1 LRWIATGPYCL
12 LTIARDQPVAAG
24 LSLLPPMTPPAKDTH
39 IALRAPEPPHHSAEI
54 RVTSTTFQAGGTIPR
69 SMAFSGC
76 GGENVSP
83 QLSWSGFPPG
93 TQSFA
98 LTCFDP
104 DAPTGS
110 GFWHWVLANIPARVT
125 SLDEGAAS
133 KGLPHGATQGLTD
146 YGVSHWG
153 GPCPPAGDRPHRY
166 IFTVYALAIP
176 AIEGAGPTMNGARLV
191 FSMRGHLLAKGS
203 IEGHYGR

>member
-1 LRWIATGPYCL
+1 MATTVNEG
-12 LTIARDQPVAAG
+12 TVN
-24 LSLLPPMTPPAKDTH
+24 
-39 IALRAPEPPHHSAEI
+39 LRAPDPPETDKGFS
-54 RVTSTTFQAGGTIPR
+54 VTSTTFQAGGTIPTR
-69 SMAFSGC
+69 VAFSAC

-83 QLSWSGFPPG
+83 QLSWNGFPAG

-110 GFWHWVLANIPARVT
+110 GFWHWVVANIPARVVN
-125 SLDEGAAS
+125 LEEGIAS
-133 KGLPHGATQGLTD
+133 KGLPLGATHGFTD

-153 GPCPPAGDRPHRY
+153 GPCPPPGDRLHRY
-166 IFTVYALAIP
+166 IFTVYALDIP
-176 AIEGAGPTMNGARLV
+176 AIEGAGATMSGARLV

-203 IEGHYGR
+203 IEGRFGR

>member
-1 LRWIATGPYCL
+1 MS
-12 LTIARDQPVAAG
+12 V
-24 LSLLPPMTPPAKDTH
+24 
-39 IALRAPEPPHHSAEI
+39 RAPQAPRTESHFS
-54 RVTSTTFQAGGTIPR
+54 VTSTTFAAGATIPAR
-69 SMAFSGC
+69 VAFSAC

-110 GFWHWVLANIPARVT
+110 GFWHWVVANIPARVT
-125 SLDEGAAS
+125 SLEESAAT
-133 KGLPHGATQGLTD
+133 KGLPLGATQGFTD
-146 YGVSHWG
+146 YGTSHWG
-153 GPCPPAGDRPHRY
+153 GPCPPPGDPPHRY
-166 IFTVYALAIP
+166 IFTVYALDIP
-176 AIEGAGPTMNGARLV
+176 SIEGAGPTMSGARLI

-203 IEGHYGR
+203 IEGRFGR